1 MRPAVGEGVGDAVG
15 DAVGDSVCVVVVGD
29 GVGVT
34 VVIGAHALATSRAT
48 MNSLTELP

>member
-1 MRPAVGEGVGDAVG
+1 VGEGVGDAVG
-15 DAVGDSVCVVVVGD
+15 DGVGEGKSVGVAVMV

-34 VVIGAHALATSRAT
+34 DVAGAHALATRRAT